1 MKKTFIALLISL
13 FIFVIGVACAIC
25 GAVNMSI
32 SGWNEIRSTVSD
44 SSSFSAEEITSIV
57 IDCHESELTVLPS
70 ETNEI
75 TVSYRMMLLK
85 FESSVENGTLKLKTY
100 RPFLEGIHF
109 STFSKNKITLHIPQD
124 HVCDISIDSDVCSVN
139 IDGITVKGDIDAEV
153 DAGAINI
160 NKLSADSVTLSSDTG
175 AIKLVDCTV
184 NSFSGEAD
192 VGAIKATNL
201 SSQKISVK
209 TDVGAIDMSLC
220 GKMSDYT
227 ILCSASLS
235 SCNLP
240 QQQSGGSRSL
250 TVSSDVG
257 AVNVTFDE

>member
-25 GAVNMSI
+25 GAVNMGI

-44 SSSFSAEEITSIV
+44 SSTFSAEEITSIV
-57 IDCHESELTVLPS
+57 IDCQESELTILPS

-75 TVSYRMMLLK
+75 TVSYQMMLLK
-85 FESSVENGTLKLKTY
+85 FESSVENGALKLKT
-100 RPFLEGIHF
+100 RHPFFENIHL
-109 STFSKNKITLHIPQD
+109 STFTSNKITLYIPQE
-124 HVCDISIDSDVCSVN
+124 HACDISIDSDVCSVN
-139 IDGITVKGDIDAEV
+139 IDGITVKGDINADV

-160 NKLSADSVTLSSDTG
+160 NKISADSLTLSSDTG
-175 AIKLVDCTV
+175 SIKLVDCTV
-184 NSFSGEAD
+184 DSFDGEAD
-192 VGAIKATNL
+192 VGAIKATSL
-201 SSQKISVK
+201 SAQKISVK

-220 GKMSDYT
+220 GKKSDYT
-227 ILCSASLS
+227 ILCNASLS

-240 QQQSGGSRSL
+240 QQQSGGDRSL

-257 AVNVTFDE
+257 AVNVTFEE